1 MSELMRT
8 HRALCT
14 PFVSEELFRRAF
26 GAGRANIGTVA
37 RYLSTP
43 VPDRPMLSFYF
54 DAAFY
59 LEANPDVAEAGI
71 DPLLHFIETG
81 VLEERAPH
89 PLVDLKYILSQD
101 SGLLGSPPQIE
112 LLVDLLEYDLAI
124 PSPYFDPATYRA
136 SLGDAAPANAL
147 LRHFLTEGLWA
158 RHAPNPWLDLF
169 WYADHN
175 PDIAA
180 DGARDPYTALRHFV
194 QSGDA
199 EGRAASPE
207 FDGRQYLLRNPDVA
221 QAGMLPLRHFMTQ
234 GRAEGRDAPP
244 VAIAVAQQPR
254 TAPPAE
260 IGLPYPVE
268 PADSLALDAQMRARV
283 AQMRQQR
290 KDAVS
295 VGPAPRL
302 RSATPADD
310 IAILEFPAAP
320 APRVSILI
328 PVYNELDVTVE
339 CLLALQQSM
348 PEASVEIVIA
358 DDCSTD
364 PDVRRLAE
372 VPNLVYLRQDTN
384 AGFIGNCNAAFE
396 KCRGEY
402 VLLLNNDTQVMPGA
416 IDLMVAVLDAD
427 RTIGAA
433 GPKLIY
439 PDGRVQEA
447 GCILKPNGEA
457 GMVGLFADP
466 NEGGYCYDRDVPYCS
481 GAALLVRRHLVGDT
495 LFDTA
500 FRPAYCE
507 DADLCLRLIDAGYRI
522 RFVSAA
528 VVLHHLSVSS
538 NRQSVTRKLRTI
550 TRNQQTLAERWGD
563 LLVRMN
569 RVRTLAFYLPQ
580 FHPTP
585 ENDLWWGPGFT
596 EWTNVTKARASY
608 TGQYQPHLP
617 ADLGFYDLR
626 TPDTLRRQGELA
638 ARYGIDGFVVYY
650 YNFGA
655 RRVLHKPMEVVRANP
670 DIPFNWCLCWANE
683 NWTKHWDGGSR
694 EILLEQKYDDAT
706 LSSIV
711 ADAVEQAADPRY
723 LRVDGK
729 PLFLLYRPLL
739 LPDCRA
745 FAAMARK
752 GFAEAGFPGVHL
764 VYVESM
770 EAVDR
775 GMRPSDLGFDA
786 AVEFPPQGRAAPS
799 DTPIEVLKDGWA
811 GARYDY
817 PETVLNFLRR
827 DLAPYPRYPAV
838 FPSWDNTARQPL
850 RGNIFDGIG
859 PEAFRVYAEE
869 KLEEARNFHMG
880 GERLLFVNAWNEWAE
895 GTHLEPD
902 IAYGHRWLEALRDA
916 VTAKRWA

>member
-1 MSELMRT
+1 MSDLMRT

-14 PFVSEELFRRAF
+14 PFVSEDLFRRAF

-37 RYLSTP
+37 RYLATP
-43 VPDRPMLSFYF
+43 IADRPMLSYYF
-54 DAAFY
+54 EPAYYRDTY
-59 LEANPDVAEAGI
+59 PDVADANI

-81 VLEERAPH
+81 IVEERSPH

-101 SGLLGSPPQIE
+101 SGLLGNPPQIE
-112 LLVDLLEYDLAI
+112 LLIDLLEYDLAI
-124 PSPYFDPATYRA
+124 PSPYFDPAYYRA
-136 SLGDAAPANAL
+136 SLGTDAPANAL
-147 LRHFLTEGLWA
+147 LRHFITQGMWN
-158 RHAPNPWLDLF
+158 RHQPNPWLDLF
-169 WYADHN
+169 WYAEN
-175 PDIAA
+175 NLDIPH
-180 DGARDPYTALRHFV
+180 DPASALRHFI
-194 QSGDA
+194 QAGDA
-199 EGRAASPE
+199 EGRAASPA

-221 QAGMLPLRHFMTQ
+221 QAGMLPLRHFTTQ
-234 GRAEGRDAPP
+234 GQAEGRDP
-244 VAIAVAQQPR
+244 VPVMAAAAQQR
-254 TAPPAE
+254 MAPPAE
-260 IGLPYPVE
+260 IGLQIPVD
-268 PADSLALDAQMRARV
+268 PAESQARDADMRARV
-283 AQMRQQR
+283 AAMRQHR
-290 KDAVS
+290 KDAVQVS
-295 VGPAPRL
+295 PPPRL

-310 IAILEFPAAP
+310 ISILEFPEAAV
-320 APRVSILI
+320 PRVSVLI

-339 CLLALQQSM
+339 CLLALQQSL
-348 PEASVEIVIA
+348 PDTAIEVVIA

-364 PDVRRLAE
+364 PGVKLLAA
-372 VPNLVYLRQDTN
+372 VPNLVYRRQEVN
-384 AGFIGNCNAAFE
+384 AGFIGNCNAAFAA
-396 KCRGEY
+396 CRGEF

-416 IDLMVAVLDAD
+416 IDLLVAALDAD
-427 RTIGAA
+427 PAIGAA

-466 NEGGYCYDRDVPYCS
+466 EEGGYSYDRDVPYIS
-481 GAALLVRRHLVGDT
+481 GAALLVRRALIGDT
-495 LFDTA
+495 LFDPA

-507 DADLCLRLIDAGYRI
+507 DADLCLRLINAGHRI
-522 RFVSAA
+522 RFVSGA
-528 VVLHHLSVSS
+528 VVMHHLSVSS
-538 NRQSVTRKLRTI
+538 NRQSITRKLRTI
-550 TRNQQTLAERWGD
+550 TRNQQTLSERWSD
-563 LLVRMN
+563 LLGRMN
-569 RVRTLAFYLPQ
+569 QVRTLAFYLPQ

-585 ENDLWWGPGFT
+585 ENDLWWGRGFT

-608 TGQYQPHLP
+608 AGQYQPHLP

-626 TPDTLRRQGELA
+626 TPDTLRAQAELA

-655 RRVLHKPMEVVRANP
+655 RRVLHRPIEVVRANP

-694 EILLEQKYDDAT
+694 EILLEQKYDGAT
-706 LSSIV
+706 LTSII

-723 LRVDGK
+723 IRVNGK

-739 LPDCRA
+739 LPDCPA
-745 FAAMARK
+745 FAAQARAA
-752 GFAEAGFPGVHL
+752 FAAAGFPGVHL
-764 VYVESM
+764 AYVESM
-770 EAVDR
+770 EAVDS
-775 GMRPSDLGFDA
+775 GIRPADLGFDA
-786 AVEFPPQGRAAPS
+786 AVEFPPQGRAAPAQ
-799 DTPIEVLKDGWA
+799 DDVEILKEGWG

-817 PETVLNFLRR
+817 PETVLNFLAR
-827 DLAPYPRYPAV
+827 DTVPYPRYPAI

-850 RGNIFDGIG
+850 RGNIFDGTS

-869 KLEEARNFHMG
+869 KLEEVRAFHMA

-916 VTAKRWA
+916 LSAKRWA

>member
-1 MSELMRT
+1 MSDLMRT

-14 PFVSEELFRRAF
+14 PFINEDLFRRAF
-26 GAGRANIGTVA
+26 GAGRANIGTIA
-37 RYLSTP
+37 RYLATP
-43 VPDRPMLSFYF
+43 IAERPVLSFYF
-54 DAAFY
+54 DAAY
-59 LEANPDVAEAGI
+59 YRDTNPDVADAEI

-81 VLEERAPH
+81 VGEERSPH

-101 SGLLGSPPQIE
+101 SGLLGVPPQIE

-124 PSPYFDPATYRA
+124 PSPYFDPAYYRVA
-136 SLGDAAPANAL
+136 LGEAPPGNAL
-147 LRHFLTEGLWA
+147 LRHYINEGLWT
-158 RHAPNPWLDLF
+158 RHQPNPWLDLF
-169 WYADHN
+169 WYAEHN
-175 PDIAA
+175 A
-180 DGARDPYTALRHFV
+180 DLPNDPYTALRHFV
-194 QSGDA
+194 QVGDA
-199 EGRAASPE
+199 EGRAASPA
-207 FDGRQYLLRNPDVA
+207 FDGRQYLLRNPDVS
-221 QAGMLPLRHFMTQ
+221 QASMPPLRHFITQ
-234 GRAEGRDAPP
+234 GRAEGREATKL
-244 VAIAVAQQPR
+244 AVAAPQQR
-254 TAPPAE
+254 TAPQAE
-260 IGLPYPVE
+260 IGLAVPVE
-268 PADSLALDAQMRARV
+268 PTQSLAHDADMRARV
-283 AQMRQQR
+283 SMMHQQR
-290 KDAVS
+290 KDGVD
-295 VGPAPRL
+295 VGPPPRL

-310 IAILEFPAAP
+310 IDILEFPQAP
-320 APRVSILI
+320 NPRVSILI

-339 CLLALQQSM
+339 CLLALQQSL
-348 PEASVEIVIA
+348 PDTSIEVVVA

-364 PDVRRLAE
+364 PDVKLLAD
-372 VPNLVYLRQDTN
+372 VPNLVYRRQEVN
-384 AGFIGNCNAAFE
+384 AGFIGNCNAAFAA
-396 KCRGEY
+396 CRGEY

-416 IDLMVAVLDAD
+416 IDLMVAAMDAD
-427 RTIGAA
+427 PRIGAA

-447 GCILKPNGEA
+447 GCTLKPNGES

-466 NEGGYCYDRDVPYCS
+466 QEGGYCYDRDVPYCS
-481 GAALLVRRHLVGDT
+481 GAALLVRRALVGPA

-507 DADLCLRLIDAGYRI
+507 DADLCLRLIDQGYRI
-522 RFVSAA
+522 RFVSNA
-528 VVLHHLSVSS
+528 VVMHHLSVSS
-538 NRQSVTRKLRTI
+538 NRQSITRKLRTI
-550 TRNQQTLAERWGD
+550 TRNQQTLSERWAD
-563 LLVRMN
+563 LLGRMN
-569 RVRTLAFYLPQ
+569 QVRTLAFYLPQ

-585 ENDLWWGPGFT
+585 ENDLWWGAGFT

-626 TPDTLRRQGELA
+626 APDALRQQATLA

-655 RRVLHKPMEVVRANP
+655 RRVLHKPLEVVRANP

-683 NWTKHWDGGSR
+683 NWTKHWDGGTR
-694 EILLEQKYDDAT
+694 EILLEQSYDSAT
-706 LSSIV
+706 LASII

-723 LRVDGK
+723 IRVDGK

-739 LPDCRA
+739 LPDCNT
-745 FAAMARK
+745 FATMARS

-775 GMRPSDLGFDA
+775 GISPADIGFDA
-786 AVEFPPQGRAAPS
+786 AVEFPPQGRATPAEAPV
-799 DTPIEVLKDGWA
+799 EVLKDGWA
-811 GARYDY
+811 GARFDY
-817 PETVLNFLRR
+817 SETVLNFLRR
-827 DLAPYPRYPAV
+827 ETVPYPRYPAV

-850 RGNIFDGIG
+850 RGNIFDGIS

-869 KLEEARNFHMG
+869 KIDEVRNFHMG

-916 VTAKRWA
+916 LTAKRWA